1 MGGSISLARTT
12 LPSDTFHRDVVLEPQ
27 RRQQR
32 KKWMNDATPHIP
44 GVKRHCGGFRGQQAG
59 AVGLGRQGYVA
70 GRPPQV
76 DTWPWLLP
84 LAPGLKCLSSGASR
98 EAITASYGLPPLV
111 SIPRDSPSWV
121 SRPKRRCSLAPDR
134 GCAPHARLCPWMFT
148 QEGRHHRGTRAEV
161 GRGV

>member
-1 MGGSISLARTT
+1 MWNRPGGCVKIHSHERARVAH
-12 LPSDTFHRDVVLEPQ
+12 PRSGA
-27 RRQQR
+27 
-32 KKWMNDATPHIP
+32 DATF
-44 GVKRHCGGFRGQQAG
+44 GGFRGQQAG
-59 AVGLGRQGYVA
+59 AVGFGRQGYVA
-70 GRPPQV
+70 GTPPQV
-76 DTWPWLLP
+76 DIWPWLLP

-161 GRGV
+161 GRGM